1 MPKGLEFRRLL
12 FRPPNEN
19 WVHKAEFPDGGA
31 DLRYLLTGVR
41 TRVTVVREK
50 PIHGPTLDLDIQIP
64 HSAARQTATGPAARS
79 SRLRLQVVHI
89 SILILGALRL
99 AVSRSN

>member
-1 MPKGLEFRRLL
+1 MGQHNHRNLTDSA
-12 FRPPNEN
+12 RPGRAQASFTSDDAAVRPDEN
-19 WVHKAEFPDGGA
+19 WVYKAEFPDAGA

-64 HSAARQTATGPAARS
+64 HSADRKSATGPAARS
-79 SRLRLQVVHI
+79 SRLRLQVVD
-89 SILILGALRL
+89 
-99 AVSRSN
+99 